1 MRTRLN
7 LVQHRTCYMSR
18 VLTACFLGISLLFF
32 SSCNENVGDSV
43 TTSKVLQNA
52 ENKLRIPLDD
62 QTGNYSFGLGYL
74 DGESPYLFNIQTP
87 RNEIQVYDMNRKELA
102 KILKFDVEGNEG
114 VGTVFGFH
122 VESADS
128 IFLFTT
134 HPGSMYMTDI
144 HQSYLSKIT
153 FTSPEGYSDPQF
165 SSSFFNS
172 YPIIRGNKML
182 AKVLVP
188 GNIKDTEEKA
198 LSNQFLSVEL
208 DMNSGDTEF
217 TSHKYPEGYLSD
229 GLRIPYY
236 SMAASPDKVV
246 YSFLADHNLYA
257 ASSAGDQLDAFP
269 AKSQFFPQT
278 FPTLSRTAERNEYL
292 QYMFT
297 TPRYGSLLYDPYRE
311 VFYRFC
317 FPEIEIE
324 SEEEL
329 EQLRGFAKDFSIM
342 VLDSDLK
349 VLGETRFKGYNYVTE
364 NVFVAKEGL
373 YMSVNHPD
381 NLDNEEDFLSFV
393 LYELADVKK

>member
-1 MRTRLN
+1 
-7 LVQHRTCYMSR
+7 MSAMFHFPLFHQSIDLR
-18 VLTACFLGISLLFF
+18 VTFSLFITSALFF
-32 SSCNENVGDSV
+32 VGCGSDV
-43 TTSKVLQNA
+43 LDRTTPEKVLQNA
-52 ENKLRIPLDD
+52 ENKLRIPIDD
-62 QTGNYSFGLGYL
+62 QTGTFSYGLGYL
-74 DGESPYLFNIQTP
+74 DGECPFLFNIQTP
-87 RNEIQVYDMNRKELA
+87 RNEIQVYDMDRKELA
-102 KILKFDVEGNEG
+102 KTLKFDVEGNQG

-122 VESADS
+122 VQSADS

-134 HPGSMYMTDI
+134 HPGSIYLTDMD
-144 HQSYLSKIT
+144 QSYLSKIS
-153 FTSPEGYSDPQF
+153 FTSPEGYSDPQI
-165 SSSFFNS
+165 STSFFTS

-188 GNIKDTEEKA
+188 GSTKDTEEKA

-257 ASSAGDQLDAFP
+257 ASSAGDPLEAYP

-292 QYMFT
+292 RYMFT
-297 TPRYGSLLYDPYRE
+297 EPRYGTLLYDPYRE

-317 FPEIEIE
+317 FPKIEIE
-324 SEEEL
+324 NEEEL

-342 VLDSDLK
+342 ILDRDLN
-349 VLGETRFKGYNYVTE
+349 VLGETRFNGYNYVTE

-381 NLDNEEDFLSFV
+381 NYDNEEDYLSFV
-393 LYELADVKK
+393 LYELADGK